1 MTDPTASRRVQKY
14 RVRQTAE
21 RGIRRV
27 EVQVPEDATQ
37 DIKDLG
43 SKLQASVKNALA
55 ADRQMKLVLGT
66 INAPRPHPIDAQTL
80 VRCLITT
87 RTDARFRP
95 HIEAFFDELA
105 PEAIHDLV
113 LAKVISFEDLYRATR
128 NWRLS
133 DARNAAWIKEMADLR
148 LANPD
153 GPATQ

>member
-1 MTDPTASRRVQKY
+1 MTDPTAARRVQKY
-14 RVRQTAE
+14 RVRQSAE

-27 EVQVPEDATQ
+27 EVQVPENAAQ

-43 SKLQASVKNALA
+43 RKLQVSVRNALA

-80 VRCLITT
+80 VRCLITS

-95 HIEAFFDELA
+95 HIEAFFDELP
-105 PEAIHDLV
+105 PESIHDLV
-113 LAKVISFEDLYRATR
+113 LAKVISFEDLYRAIR

-133 DARNAAWIKEMADLR
+133 DAGDAAWIKEMADLR
-148 LANPD
+148 LAI
-153 GPATQ
+153 PAA